1 MAFTPVLPGSTAY
14 PSVLLEWAPTSKPT
28 DASQTY
34 VDITSRLRDWEW
46 GYGRNDELARF
57 EAGTGYVLLDNRD
70 RALDPTFNAGPWFGN
85 VKPRKM
91 FRLRYQY
98 AGVTYPGFVAYARG
112 FPQAWPSAGA
122 DSVVK
127 VDLVDAFA
135 ILQGIDL
142 VTGFT
147 RGVERSDV
155 RIGAVLDA
163 VGIPAALRDLDVG
176 TVDVAALT
184 VTDAGTSGL
193 DHARSVAA
201 DAEFGAL
208 FVAKDGKVTFH
219 NRWRRLNQTSLWT
232 FTDNPGG
239 LRRYAPDMEPAYD
252 ETYLWNY
259 LTVAG
264 PVVDDV
270 AATST
275 DAASV
280 LDYHT
285 LVRPVTSPLA
295 VFNDRQAL
303 ADYEIDLY
311 AQPAL
316 RAPSLPLQGA
326 SAPALM
332 WPCILDLEVSDRV
345 TVDRFATSSDPMSFV
360 QNVEGVRHSCRPG
373 GPWLTTVATSPADTT
388 QYWALE
394 NATLGLLQSTTY
406 VAP

>member
-1 MAFTPVLPGSTAY
+1 MAFTPVLPGSVNY
-14 PSVLLEWAPTSKPT
+14 PEVLLEWAPTSKPT
-28 DASQTY
+28 DASQTW
-34 VDITSRLRDWEW
+34 VDITTRLRDWEW

-70 RALDPTFNAGPWFGN
+70 RALDPTFNASPWFGN
-85 VKPRKM
+85 IKPRKM
-91 FRLRYQY
+91 FRLRYRY
-98 AGVTYPGFVAYARG
+98 NSIIYPGFVAYARG
-112 FPQAWPSAGA
+112 FPQQWPAAGA
-122 DSVVK
+122 DSIVK

-147 RGVERSDV
+147 RGVERSDL
-155 RIGAVLDA
+155 RIAAVLDA

-176 TVDVAALT
+176 AVDVAALT
-184 VTDAGTSGL
+184 VTDTGTSGL

-201 DAEFGAL
+201 DAEFGTL

-219 NRWRRLNQTSLWT
+219 NRGRRLNASSLWT

-239 LRRYAPDMEPAYD
+239 LRRYAPDMEPAFD

-264 PVVDDV
+264 PHVDDV
-270 AATST
+270 AATSS
-275 DAASV
+275 DAASE

-285 LVRPVTSPLA
+285 VVRPVSSPLA
-295 VFNDRQAL
+295 NFNDRQAL

-311 AQPAL
+311 AQPSL

-326 SAPALM
+326 SSPALM
-332 WPCILDLEVSDRV
+332 WPAILDLEVSDRV
-345 TVDRFATSSDPMSFV
+345 TVDRFATSADPMSFV
-360 QNVEGVRHSCRPG
+360 QNVEGIRHTCRPG
-373 GPWLTTVATSPADTT
+373 GPWLTTVATSPADATAYWQLEVSGKSELDNTT
-388 QYWALE
+388 V
-394 NATLGLLQSTTY
+394 